1 MSVSREM
8 TVVFRGRKAEGGIGL
23 GPGGIRSLIYI
34 SLRHLGRG
42 VISANEYIRWNLEE
56 IF

>member
-1 MSVSREM
+1 M
-8 TVVFRGRKAEGGIGL
+8 
-23 GPGGIRSLIYI
+23 YI

-56 IF
+56 IFLTKDTSVGVRNARLVN